1 MISFS
6 SLPELSLYMH
16 FPWCVRKCP
25 YCDFNSHELRSDLNE
40 DRYIEALI
48 ADLESCLPLV
58 WGRPV
63 VSIFMG
69 GGTPSLFSARSIQW
83 LLSEVRARLKVLP
96 NAEITIEANPG
107 TFEAQ
112 RFEGYA
118 LAGVNRISLGIQ
130 SFDDQKLKNLGR
142 VHDRAQALAAAR
154 CTTEI
159 FSEVNLDLMYG
170 LPEQSMDDLKKDLY
184 QALNLDTTH
193 LSVYQLTIEPNTAF
207 ASRPPQSLPDVDRL
221 GEMQDAVLAL
231 TREAGFK
238 RYEISAFAKPGHQ
251 CVHNTNYWTF
261 GDYLGIGAGAHA
273 KISSA
278 DRIKR
283 YARFRH
289 PQTFMDR
296 VLSAKASPLQ
306 APAERVRGA
315 PAAGAIEVEQLLEP
329 KDLAFEFMLNAL
341 RLTDGVPIARWAQTT
356 GMAVGEHPDLLE
368 KLSCAQ
374 AKGLLEVRP
383 DRWKASGKGLDFLSD
398 LQEIFL

>member
-25 YCDFNSHELRSDLNE
+25 YCDFNSHELRGDLNE
-40 DRYIEALI
+40 DRYTQALI
-48 ADLESCLPLV
+48 ADLELCLPSV

-130 SFDDQKLKNLGR
+130 SFDDQKLKSLGR
-142 VHDRAQALAAAR
+142 VHDKAQALTAAR
-154 CTTEI
+154 CATDI

-170 LPEQSMDDLKKDLY
+170 LPEQTMDDLKKDLH
-184 QALNLDTTH
+184 QALDLDTTH

-207 ASRPPQSLPDVDRL
+207 ASRPPERLPDLDRL
-221 GEMQDAVLAL
+221 GEMQDTVLAL
-231 TREAGFK
+231 TREAGLE
-238 RYEISAFAKPGHQ
+238 RYEISAFAKPGHH

-278 DRIKR
+278 NRIQR
-283 YARFRH
+283 SARFRH
-289 PQTFMDR
+289 PQTFIDR
-296 VLSAKASPLQ
+296 ALSAAKGDVTA
-306 APAERVRGA
+306 V
-315 PAAGAIEVEQLLEP
+315 EVERFLEP

-341 RLTDGVPIARWAQTT
+341 RLTDGVPVARWAQTT
-356 GMAVGEHPDLLE
+356 GTAVGEHPDLLE
-368 KLSCAQ
+368 KLSRAQ
-374 AKGLLEVRP
+374 ARGLLQARP
-383 DRWKASGKGLDFLSD
+383 DRWKASDKGLDFLSD

>member
-6 SLPELSLYMH
+6 SLPELSLYIH

-25 YCDFNSHELRSDLNE
+25 YCDFNSHELRGDLNE

-48 ADLESCLPLV
+48 ADLESCLPSV

-130 SFDDQKLKNLGR
+130 SFDDQKLKSLGR
-142 VHDRAQALAAAR
+142 VHDKAQALTAAR
-154 CTTEI
+154 CATDI

-170 LPEQSMDDLKKDLY
+170 LPEQTMDDLKKDLRE
-184 QALNLDTTH
+184 ALDLDTTH

-207 ASRPPQSLPDVDRL
+207 ASRPPERLPDLDRL
-221 GEMQDAVLAL
+221 GEMQDTVLAL
-231 TREAGFK
+231 TREAGLE
-238 RYEISAFAKPGHQ
+238 RYEISAFAKPGHH

-278 DRIKR
+278 NSIQRS
-283 YARFRH
+283 ARFRH
-289 PQTFMDR
+289 PQTFTDR
-296 VLSAKASPLQ
+296 ALSA
-306 APAERVRGA
+306 
-315 PAAGAIEVEQLLEP
+315 AGGDVTAVEVERFLEP

-341 RLTDGVPIARWAQTT
+341 RLTDGVPVARWAQTT
-356 GMAVGEHPDLLE
+356 GTAVGEHPDLLE
-368 KLSCAQ
+368 KLSLAQ
-374 AKGLLEVRP
+374 ARGLLQARP
-383 DRWKASGKGLDFLSD
+383 DRWKASDKGLDFLSD